1 MRRGAFTLIEV
12 MAVVALLALAAGA
25 VTWSFVDEVR
35 RSSRTAACNQI
46 MRADR
51 MARLAGQRLG
61 RQCVL
66 RFDLAGQRV
75 FRVLKGEGC
84 QEDSHAVRL
93 SSGCR
98 LDRLTVADDSAR
110 GAANG
115 SATPADSG
123 VVDIAYST
131 GGRSASY
138 AVRLTGKD
146 WSGWLV
152 FAGLTGQV
160 TLIEHEEEVQNLFT
174 LLASGRADA
183 H

>member
-25 VTWSFVDEVR
+25 VTWSFADEVR
-35 RSSRTAACNQI
+35 RSSKTTALNQI
-46 MRADR
+46 MRADC

-61 RQCVL
+61 RPCVL
-66 RFDLAGQRV
+66 RFDLARQRV
-75 FRVLKGEGC
+75 FRVVKGEEYA
-84 QEDSHAVRL
+84 EDSHAVRL

-98 LDRLTVADDSAR
+98 VDRVTVADESA
-110 GAANG
+110 GD
-115 SATPADSG
+115 ATATRVASADSG
-123 VVDIAYST
+123 VVDVAYST
-131 GGRSASY
+131 SGRSVTY
-138 AVRLTGKD
+138 AVRLTRKD

-160 TLIEHEEEVQNLFT
+160 TLIEHEDEIQNLFS
-174 LLASGRADA
+174 LLASGRVDA